1 MINLKKQD
9 NVADAV
15 NEILQQE
22 ALKGNQHKI
31 DANKNNKIDGE
42 DFKILRGKKK
52 VEEEL
57 KGGQKKIDKNN
68 NNKIDGEDFKIL
80 RGEKKVEEEI
90 DMDDRTKDTLVGRE
104 KTKQKDDVGPN
115 SNAKV
120 SKFKLKSEEAEQIDE
135 KNVPT
140 SPEKWAQ
147 AKSAAKSKFAVY
159 PSAYANGWASKKYK
173 SMGGGWKATSEE
185 VEQIDEL
192 SKDTLGSYLDKKKSE
207 YMKGKTQSGSKENA
221 KDIQNMGKA
230 HDKMKKEETQFN
242 DHEKG
247 AAQRLRDMRKNEK
260 QAEKMDKQY
269 QAMRNNKH
277 KQGAVQ
283 RLNDMG
289 KNEKQAEKMDKQYQA
304 MRNKKTL
311 KQMKETFEE
320 PILDELIY
328 EVMSQDASA
337 GDYIHD
343 FIHSDNP
350 KFAGKSDAKRKEM
363 ALAAYYS
370 KKNEEAVN
378 EGLKDMAKKTF
389 KALTGGSDK
398 DHLDR
403 LKKDMYGDSQVKYA
417 AKTLVKHAKDPLGL
431 KKEEVEQIDEGKMDQ
446 MSLSSLW
453 HRHALH
459 SYRADQGYGNGE
471 GGPHLNNHAATA
483 IENHVRK
490 HHGNKVA
497 DDMITH
503 SDHHVAHGEYAG
515 EHDSKKIED
524 SAAKL
529 RKKHGIEGD
538 LYGMNHVKEGWD
550 DMVKAAQEKVKSG
563 PKPSGGSG
571 KKEGSRYGGS
581 KQKEKPE
588 QDVKE
593 ATDTVEKDSKTGKV
607 KSWMHTGDWKK
618 STNKDAH
625 GKVTHASDVARRK
638 TEKMSEGKDPNMDAG
653 VGSQPNFVTDSA
665 KPMQHAQSLAKKSLA
680 KMRSDMMAK
689 KSK

>member
-1 MINLKKQD
+1 
-9 NVADAV
+9 
-15 NEILQQE
+15 
-22 ALKGNQHKI
+22 
-31 DANKNNKIDGE
+31 
-42 DFKILRGKKK
+42 
-52 VEEEL
+52 
-57 KGGQKKIDKNN
+57 
-68 NNKIDGEDFKIL
+68 
-80 RGEKKVEEEI
+80 
-90 DMDDRTKDTLVGRE
+90 
-104 KTKQKDDVGPN
+104 
-115 SNAKV
+115 
-120 SKFKLKSEEAEQIDE
+120 
-135 KNVPT
+135 
-140 SPEKWAQ
+140 
-147 AKSAAKSKFAVY
+147 
-159 PSAYANGWASKKYK
+159 
-173 SMGGGWKATSEE
+173 
-185 VEQIDEL
+185 
-192 SKDTLGSYLDKKKSE
+192 
-207 YMKGKTQSGSKENA
+207 
-221 KDIQNMGKA
+221 MGKA

-260 QAEKMDKQY
+260 EAEKRDKQY
-269 QAMRNNKH
+269 QAMRNNKQ

-289 KNEKQAEKMDKQYQA
+289 KNEKEAEKMDKQYQA

-311 KQMKETFEE
+311 KQMKERLEE
-320 PILDELIY
+320 PVLDELIY

-378 EGLKDMAKKTF
+378 EGLKDAIKNVAKKTF

-403 LKKDMYGDSQVKYA
+403 LKKDMY
-417 AKTLVKHAKDPLGL
+417 
-431 KKEEVEQIDEGKMDQ
+431 KKEETETVE
-446 MSLSSLW
+446 
-453 HRHALH
+453 
-459 SYRADQGYGNGE
+459 
-471 GGPHLNNHAATA
+471 
-483 IENHVRK
+483 
-490 HHGNKVA
+490 
-497 DDMITH
+497 
-503 SDHHVAHGEYAG
+503 
-515 EHDSKKIED
+515 
-524 SAAKL
+524 
-529 RKKHGIEGD
+529 
-538 LYGMNHVKEGWD
+538 EGWD

-618 STNKDAH
+618 DNGKDGR
-625 GKVTHASDVARRK
+625 GKVTNMSDKARRR

-653 VGSQPNFVTDSA
+653 VGSQPNFATDMT
-665 KPMQHAQSLAKKSLA
+665 KPMKVAQTLAKNSLSR
-680 KMRSDMMAK
+680 MRNEMMGK
-689 KSK
+689 KNV